1 MPILKR
7 LTVGPLMENCYVLA
21 DERTREAVLV
31 DPGDEAPRLLAA
43 LDADGLTLREV
54 WLTHAHF
61 DHVGGLAGVLEA
73 RPVPVRMHPADRPLL
88 ERAAD
93 AAARWLIEIPAP
105 PTDTLDLADGE
116 RLRLGS
122 LEVEVVF
129 TPGHAPGHVAFWLE
143 ETGAVLAGDA
153 LFQGSIGRTDLPLAD
168 GPTLLRSIRERLL
181 ALPDETV
188 VWPGHG
194 PETTIGAERRE
205 NPFLS

>member
-7 LTVGPLMENCYVLA
+7 LTVGPLMENCYLLA

-43 LDADGLTLREV
+43 LDEDGLTLREV

-105 PTDTLDLADGE
+105 PTDTVDLADGE

-143 ETGAVLAGDA
+143 ESGAVLAGDA

-194 PETTIGAERRE
+194 PETTIGTERRE

>member
-116 RLRLGS
+116 RLRLGR